1 MVWLPGIL
9 LSAADS
15 PAGEFRARTEPAKQ
29 QLLFTW
35 CPFVTQKDAKRAL
48 PAVFNASP
56 AVFSQEPGPWAL
68 ISDRERV
75 HLCSRKPIF
84 YLTN

>member
-48 PAVFNASP
+48 PAVFP
-56 AVFSQEPGPWAL
+56 QEPGPWAL

-75 HLCSRKPIF
+75 HLRSRKPIF